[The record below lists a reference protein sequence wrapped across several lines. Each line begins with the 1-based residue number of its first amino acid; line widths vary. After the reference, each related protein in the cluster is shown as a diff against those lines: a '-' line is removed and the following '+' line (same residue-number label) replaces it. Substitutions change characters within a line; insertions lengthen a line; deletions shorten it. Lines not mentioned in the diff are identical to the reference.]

1 VDTGRAAV
9 VINESE
15 TEKMDK
21 APVEVLD
28 DEKNMFS
35 TIPREW
41 PVEVWKVETEINKI
55 LSELIDNLER

>member
-15 TEKMDK
+15 TEKMNK

-28 DEKNMFS
+28 DENMFS

-41 PVEVWKVETEINKI
+41 PKMKTDDKI
-55 LSELIDNLER
+55 KKEKMGKARMC